1 MDEQTQWPG
10 QADVEYQAQV
20 QATGF
25 GQTLR
30 GFVKFLN
37 LPAGGSVLDVG
48 TGPGLVPRLLSSDAG
63 LVVGC
68 DDSDAML
75 RRAGSL
81 ALPDAPSGPCFVRA
95 DALRLP
101 FASASFD
108 AVLAT
113 NLLFVVPDLFGTVH
127 ELARVARRGGCVAWL
142 NPSDRLNRE
151 TAAAFAGDRGL
162 AGFARFSFVNYGR
175 IAESGHRLS
184 GEQWSTLAFT
194 VGLRDVQVEIRAGGL
209 LVLVKGRK

>member
-1 MDEQTQWPG
+1 MNEQNQWPG
-10 QADVEYQAQV
+10 QADIEYQTQV
-20 QATGF
+20 QASGF

-37 LPAGGSVLDVG
+37 LPPRGTVLDAG
-48 TGPGLVPRLLSSDAG
+48 TGPGLVPRLLASAAA

-75 RRAGSL
+75 RRARQL
-81 ALPDAPSGPCFVRA
+81 APPDEPSAPHFVLA

-113 NLLFVVPDLFGTVH
+113 NLLFVVPDLLGTAH
-127 ELARVARRGGCVAWL
+127 ELARVTRRGGWVGWL

-162 AGFARFSFVNYGR
+162 AGFAGFSFVNYGC

-184 GEQWSTLAFT
+184 PEQWSALASMA
-194 VGLRDVQVEIRAGGL
+194 GLRDVRVETRADGL
-209 LVLVKGRK
+209 MVFLKGRK